1 VDYGAHKLSRLVGGT
16 ALPRFR
22 SCERKPVSYE
32 DGGFPRT
39 GFIAA
44 AAGCTPLL
52 GRKVLDVL
60 RRDLQDPR
68 TENQPPPSPPGHPD
82 GEHGLDPR
90 GRGGKG
96 VSQQILTNA
105 PSAAHSP
112 PWLAVSASSFPVHIT
127 TSCTF
132 DCPHRWMKLG
142 GVLRRHP
149 NFGWLRWRGTAPA
162 TSLTAGS
169 ISRSCPPPPTWSAD
183 GERPAGDKS

>member
-1 VDYGAHKLSRLVGGT
+1 MCGAVGHDRVDYGAHKLSRLVGGT

-68 TENQPPPSPPGHPD
+68 TENHPPPHPLGTRMVNTVSIPGEG
-82 GEHGLDPR
+82 GE
-90 GRGGKG
+90 GGQ
-96 VSQQILTNA
+96 STN
-105 PSAAHSP
+105 
-112 PWLAVSASSFPVHIT
+112 
-127 TSCTF
+127 F
-132 DCPHRWMKLG
+132 DK
-142 GVLRRHP
+142 
-149 NFGWLRWRGTAPA
+149 
-162 TSLTAGS
+162 
-169 ISRSCPPPPTWSAD
+169 
-183 GERPAGDKS
+183 RPIRCS